1 MLATRM
7 LENRRNRRWR
17 GRYDGIRLCRGGDR
31 CAASVPRTRRTGA
44 AAGTPGRRDSCRKSP
59 TAGRGVGRSPAPVWA
74 RIIVPVGNVI
84 APAPGMRAC
93 TESNGSR
100 FAGRLFRTRM
110 RRWTGAVACERSD
123 TDLTHDAPAC
133 RGVVR
138 SGQVVLPRLRRTR
151 VCAGGRRRQ
160 PGPSNPQS
168 RSYNAQSTRMPATS
182 AFGRSRVRDGSL
194 NWSGCTM

>member
-1 MLATRM
+1 MLATWM

-17 GRYDGIRLCRGGDR
+17 GRYDGIRLCSGGDR
-31 CAASVPRTRRTGA
+31 CAASVPRTHRTGGGGR
-44 AAGTPGRRDSCRKSP
+44 AGPPRAVSEKSYRRARGRPIASTR
-59 TAGRGVGRSPAPVWA
+59 VGAHHF
-74 RIIVPVGNVI
+74 PVGNVI

-100 FAGRLFRTRM
+100 FAGHLLRSRM

-123 TDLTHDAPAC
+123 TDPTHDAPAC

-168 RSYNAQSTRMPATS
+168 RPYNAQSTRMPATS